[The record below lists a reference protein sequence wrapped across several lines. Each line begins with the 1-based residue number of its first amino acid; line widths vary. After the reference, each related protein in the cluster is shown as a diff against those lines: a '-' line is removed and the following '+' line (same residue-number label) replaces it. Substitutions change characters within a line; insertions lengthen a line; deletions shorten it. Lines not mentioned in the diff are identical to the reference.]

1 MRAAF
6 RKAIES
12 NRIFDPTPKELELL
26 KDKAYVPK
34 MDDDPKKV
42 DKPKDK
48 GPPKLKMI
56 LETHGIISE
65 KIKPDEIEG
74 ILKNI
79 RKSRTI
85 KEACSS
91 NLNSFER
98 ESYKRHYCNNIIH
111 KKFISLYHI

>member
-6 RKAIES
+6 KKAIQS
-12 NRIFDPTPKELELL
+12 NRMFDPTPKELDLL
-26 KDKAYVPK
+26 KDKSWVPK
-34 MDDDPKKV
+34 VEEDEPSKKV

-48 GPPKLKMI
+48 GPPKLKVI

-65 KIKPDEIEG
+65 KIKPYEIEG

-79 RKSRTI
+79 RKSRTL

-91 NLNSFER
+91 
-98 ESYKRHYCNNIIH
+98 KAIC
-111 KKFISLYHI
+111 